1 MDGVEHSRE
10 IRGTRTPGKVSA
22 GGRMVENS
30 LARPEEPAALARS
43 QQVDGWW
50 RTVSRDLRSPN
61 PGRGLS
67 RWTDGGEQ
75 SRETRGRRGDRKCSV
90 GGRAGRPG
98 RCFSSWEPFR
108 GKPGAG
114 GWAGGGGSSP
124 APCGCASAAGA
135 PPPVLGEGRSRAWA
149 SPGRGPAA
157 MAPAASALGVLRA
170 ALLAAVLGGP
180 GPARALV
187 RASSAHRRRMD
198 FADLPALFGAAL
210 SREGLEGFLVEARP
224 PDACSA
230 VAPPP
235 PGAVNG
241 SVFIALLRRFGC
253 DFDLKVL
260 NAQRAGFGAAVVHN
274 VHSDALLSMV
284 RGGAEAQQQIA
295 IPSVFVGERSA
306 DYLRALFVYDKGA
319 QVLLVPDDNLLL
331 GYCLIPFTGVV
342 GLLLV
347 ASGAGLVVRFVRHQG
362 RLRRSRL
369 TREQLERIP
378 TRDYQRGAPDDV
390 CAICLDAYEVGE
402 RLRVLPCAH
411 AYHSRCVDPWLTQT
425 RRTCPVC
432 KQPVRRSPGAGGPG
446 QETRGQEEE
455 GDEAGAPRA
464 PPATERTPLLA
475 SSLPLP
481 ASFGSLAPAPGGV
494 PGSAGDPAPSPS
506 SSSSSA
512 GVLV

>member
-1 MDGVEHSRE
+1 
-10 IRGTRTPGKVSA
+10 
-22 GGRMVENS
+22 
-30 LARPEEPAALARS
+30 
-43 QQVDGWW
+43 
-50 RTVSRDLRSPN
+50 
-61 PGRGLS
+61 
-67 RWTDGGEQ
+67 
-75 SRETRGRRGDRKCSV
+75 
-90 GGRAGRPG
+90 
-98 RCFSSWEPFR
+98 
-108 GKPGAG
+108 
-114 GWAGGGGSSP
+114 
-124 APCGCASAAGA
+124 
-135 PPPVLGEGRSRAWA
+135 
-149 SPGRGPAA
+149 

-235 PGAVNG
+235 AGAVNG

-274 VHSDALLSMV
+274 VHSDALLSMA

-295 IPSVFVGERSA
+295 IPAVFVGESSA
-306 DYLRALFVYDKGA
+306 EYLRALFVYDKGA

-342 GLLLV
+342 GLLVV
-347 ASGAGLVVRFVRHQG
+347 ASGAGLVVRFVQHQG
-362 RLRRSRL
+362 QLRRARL

-378 TRDYQRGAPDDV
+378 TRDHQRGAPDDV

-411 AYHSRCVDPWLTQT
+411 AYHSRCVDPWLTQA

-446 QETRGQEEE
+446 REARGQE
-455 GDEAGAPRA
+455 GDEAAAPRA

-475 SSLPLP
+475 SSLRPP
-481 ASFGSLAPAPGGV
+481 ASFGSLAPAPGGA
-494 PGSAGDPAPSPS
+494 PGSAGDPAASPS